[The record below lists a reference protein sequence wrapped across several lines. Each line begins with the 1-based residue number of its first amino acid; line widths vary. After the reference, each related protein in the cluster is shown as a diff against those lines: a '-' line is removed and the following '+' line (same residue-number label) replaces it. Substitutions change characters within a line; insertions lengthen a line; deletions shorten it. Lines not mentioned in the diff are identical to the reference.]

1 MMNISRNVLQL
12 SRYRFQRSYLAG
24 SSSFSTEANPI
35 VEEKKPKGPL
45 FTPEELDSLSLRE
58 KLRRIEPDRKI
69 LHHLDAYK
77 LGYLP
82 TRRTRVAVARKW
94 DKIEL
99 EIGVR
104 EKEKAKYPFSKTGVE
119 LFKMHNFNFHKMM
132 DFPENPPQI
141 AVIGRSNVGK
151 STLVNALVGFDS
163 SYVQKAQVSDV
174 PGETKWLTFYQLGKI
189 PKTIEVPQKKD
200 PSSDVVKMIKKE
212 IKFPAFLLV
221 DMPGFGFA
229 FMSDDDKKRCEELY
243 IQYLLDS
250 QYISNCPIKRVILL
264 LDARHGL
271 KKTDI
276 DFLELFAEKLKEY
289 RRNDRN
295 PKFLEQ
301 KILKGLNPE
310 DVAKYHQLIE
320 EDLLEG
326 DELEE
331 TETTTTTTTTAMNTT
346 TVVEASSSNNQKK
359 KEKNTTPPTTSS
371 SLLSQELKF
380 RHSFPKK
387 LSWKLQI
394 VITKCDLIE
403 RGELCKRIQL
413 LKYQLVNKMPSY
425 LYNDLAIIPVSGKEF
440 TGFPHLHKELISQI
454 THPEAIKYMNH
465 LQYRIDNAKE
475 YKKIIEREEEAY
487 RQQLQRKGLH
497 FREIDR
503 EMERFRDHRAPRR
516 KEKVQEKEKK
526 LHKREVKLKMAK
538 KMKRE
543 IKIHGPRDRTRIK
556 DRWRNR
562 PGYVKGK
569 DMNVTDDDKIDNHI
583 FDLDDPDNK
592 SGATGS
598 NRRSRRARD
607 REMASTKDNK
617 DRDSTPSRGRDRS
630 ESKRSRNTDRTD
642 KRDRGSG
649 DKNNQPKKM
658 KRDQGK
664 AKRQD
669 SYTKTDRNE
678 KPPKTSNNEKPPKT
692 SNIRRDSV
700 DTDHFADKTK
710 ASVSLQPKKPTS
722 RTIKVVR
729 FNRNK
734 KGGDSGGAKTRQS
747 VEYGPSV
754 DEL

>member
-1 MMNISRNVLQL
+1 M
-12 SRYRFQRSYLAG
+12 
-24 SSSFSTEANPI
+24 
-35 VEEKKPKGPL
+35 EEKKPKGPL
-45 FTPEELDSLSLRE
+45 FTPEELDTLSLRE

-104 EKEKAKYPFSKTGVE
+104 EKEKAKYPFSKIGVE

-163 SYVQKAQVSDV
+163 SYIQKAQVSDV

-189 PKTIEVPQKKD
+189 PKTIEVPQKKN

-310 DVAKYHQLIE
+310 DVAKYHQLIQ

-331 TETTTTTTTTAMNTT
+331 SETTATTTAKTTT

-359 KEKNTTPPTTSS
+359 KETKSPSSTSS
-371 SLLSQELKF
+371 SLSSSLPSQELKF

-425 LYNDLAIIPVSGKEF
+425 LYNDLAIIPVSGKEM

-454 THPEAIKYMNH
+454 THPDAIKYMNH

-487 RQQLQRKGLH
+487 KQQLQRKGLH
-497 FREIDR
+497 FREIER

-516 KEKVQEKEKK
+516 KEKIQEKEKK

-543 IKIHGPRDRTRIK
+543 IKVHGPRDRTRIK

-569 DMNVTDDDKIDNHI
+569 DMNATDDDKFDNHI

-592 SGATGS
+592 SGVTGS
-598 NRRSRRARD
+598 NRRTRRARE
-607 REMASTKDNK
+607 RELAGNSNTGRDSR
-617 DRDSTPSRGRDRS
+617 DRDRDGSASRGRDRS
-630 ESKRSRNTDRTD
+630 DNKRSRDSDRTD
-642 KRDRGSG
+642 KRNHRASG
-649 DKNNQPKKM
+649 DKKNNQPKKM

-664 AKRQD
+664 AKKPD
-669 SYTKTDRNE
+669 SAIKKDRNE
-678 KPPKTSNNEKPPKT
+678 EKRPRKSNMRK
-692 SNIRRDSV
+692 DAV
-700 DTDHFADKTK
+700 DDDHFADRSQTR
-710 ASVSLQPKKPTS
+710 ASVSLQPKKPMS

-734 KGGDSGGAKTRQS
+734 KGGDSGGAKARQT